1 MSISKPFED
10 GSLQNVTQL
19 VKNNN
24 NIISQP
30 LMGDVRRPAPVLP
43 PRPYS
48 SGGPSNSYMSYGG
61 KFLNLLYTFIQL
73 FIMFT
78 QSFISVTKKSKEGK
92 NTNS

>member
-1 MSISKPFED
+1 MSISKPFEG

-30 LMGDVRRPAPVLP
+30 LMGDVRRPSPVLP

-61 KFLNLLYTFIQL
+61 KFSPSLN
-73 FIMFT
+73 
-78 QSFISVTKKSKEGK
+78 SFIHFSICFHIVI
-92 NTNS
+92 